1 LKFGTR
7 RETRGLSEVVS
18 VRARAHVKGSGNVQ
32 TDDVGTTIDL
42 SIYTKN
48 AQYITEC
55 NVESATNQ

>member
-1 LKFGTR
+1 MTLR
-7 RETRGLSEVVS
+7 RFFDVGVTGF
-18 VRARAHVKGSGNVQ
+18 Q

-42 SIYTKN
+42 SVYTNN

>member
-1 LKFGTR
+1 MKFGTR
-7 RETRGLSEVVS
+7 KGKGIS
-18 VRARAHVKGSGNVQ
+18 ARTFQ

-42 SIYTKN
+42 GIYTTS